1 MIPEDHKTAVVS
13 NGMHFMR
20 AITEAYGAEEGLKL
34 WEQIASVLDGD
45 VKGQIFL
52 AMVTGNYNDRVHLKG
67 LFPQGQA
74 NAVPCIK
81 AIREW
86 DRRGLGL
93 KEAKDMYDRLA
104 HQDVLSRKSN
114 EYLHIDHARYSQA
127 VTALRNVGFVI

>member
-20 AITEAYGAEEGLKL
+20 AITEAYGSDEGLKL

-67 LFPQGQA
+67 LYPMGST

-104 HQDVLSRKSN
+104 QQDVLSSPSK
-114 EYLHIDHARYSQA
+114 EYLHVDHARYSQA
-127 VTALRNVGFVI
+127 VTALRNVGFNV